1 MTANKKLKDDRNA
14 VIWIASYQQWH
25 FQSIHPVI
33 DDDDDNVVNK
43 DGIVIGKR
51 KTRSVSKKAN
61 DHSKAKTNPK
71 KTKENTERNHD
82 PTNDNI
88 PISPSH
94 RNYKD
99 LSDLH
104 LSETDKNTILPLE

>member
-1 MTANKKLKDDRNA
+1 MAN
-14 VIWIASYQQWH
+14 I
-25 FQSIHPVI
+25 
-33 DDDDDNVVNK
+33 VNDWRTEIVGSLDA
-43 DGIVIGKR
+43 DGEIKR
-51 KTRSVSKKAN
+51 KNEEWLRKKAK
-61 DHSKAKTNPK
+61 DHTKAKANPK
-71 KTKENTERNHD
+71 KTKENKERNHD